1 MLLLLFTGGTT
12 QPDDGR
18 SYSAGGQARPR
29 RQPAPTPRRIN
40 LPAITA
46 TAQIKA
52 RDDQA
57 YGRITVDPFDLLA
70 EEQYLLELLGFAIP

>member
-1 MLLLLFTGGTT
+1 MLLLLFTGGTPA
-12 QPDDGR
+12 PDSGR
-18 SYSAGGQARPR
+18 SYSGGGRPRPR
-29 RQPAPTPRRIN
+29 RQPATTPSRIK
-40 LPAITA
+40 LPAITG
-46 TAQIKA
+46 TAVIQA